1 MAPPVRLRELSQEA
15 QLEVDGFAAD
25 MLRHLGLP
33 ADAEPAAVASAID
46 SWVETLR
53 VDPARISDDQA
64 FWLAARLGCL
74 WGEAIVKA
82 HGWMWRE
89 REVDGDWYLTVVEPR
104 LRYFHDPVPCAQAC
118 LAGRGRNPD
127 LESVLRSF
135 GTLAPTRDGALAD
148 IFLGRGR
155 PRVSSP
161 GAADDGAAAGSER
174 AMSVL
179 EAAIGDVGC
188 WTWWQQWTQ
197 SSPQL
202 FRAEFSRVQLWV
214 PPNAPGEPPAGS
226 VELVF
231 PDPSLVAFLTSPHAK
246 ALPSDWQE
254 ALCDGRIDGFEIL
267 PFRFT
272 LTSDDDVAA
281 MAEGYDCTFLVG
293 TADDLA
299 APSPFRLAFRAG
311 DVGLVVRGGQMGC
324 VARSGSLGP
333 KEVIDASTE
342 WESYWREYWD
352 RRDTDSPMPSDPA
365 CEVTFPPGRLGGHGS

>member
-135 GTLAPTRDGALAD
+135 GRCADSGRRTRRHIPGPRPAARL
-148 IFLGRGR
+148 FSRRGR
-155 PRVSSP
+155 RWGRCGQRESDV
-161 GAADDGAAAGSER
+161 R
-174 AMSVL
+174 A
-179 EAAIGDVGC
+179 
-188 WTWWQQWTQ
+188 
-197 SSPQL
+197 
-202 FRAEFSRVQLWV
+202 R
-214 PPNAPGEPPAGS
+214 
-226 VELVF
+226 
-231 PDPSLVAFLTSPHAK
+231 
-246 ALPSDWQE
+246 
-254 ALCDGRIDGFEIL
+254 GRH
-267 PFRFT
+267 R
-272 LTSDDDVAA
+272 
-281 MAEGYDCTFLVG
+281 
-293 TADDLA
+293 
-299 APSPFRLAFRAG
+299 
-311 DVGLVVRGGQMGC
+311 
-324 VARSGSLGP
+324 
-333 KEVIDASTE
+333 
-342 WESYWREYWD
+342 
-352 RRDTDSPMPSDPA
+352 
-365 CEVTFPPGRLGGHGS
+365 